1 MTTFLI
7 RNNKLIG
14 TDILFILF
22 FFSIP
27 IESANRIHII
37 AEYAKFLLLGMPFL
51 VIFILQPVDIVS
63 WFLER
68 RVCENHEGNLNMIS
82 WPKLFHSTIKALGLY
97 SFLRRYHN
105 IFAQFYIRMSAS
117 AVAEL
122 ITKAFVLWS
131 TGRIVHLQEQ
141 KFLIFKKKI

>member
-14 TDILFILF
+14 TDILFIVF

-82 WPKLFHSTIKALGLY
+82 
-97 SFLRRYHN
+97 
-105 IFAQFYIRMSAS
+105 
-117 AVAEL
+117 
-122 ITKAFVLWS
+122 
-131 TGRIVHLQEQ
+131 
-141 KFLIFKKKI
+141 